1 MNFDISLLPVAP
13 TWLWG
18 RCCRHNSLL
27 PVAPTWLW
35 GRCCR
40 HNYLLPVAPTWLWG
54 RCCRH
59 NYLLPVAPT
68 WLWGRCCRHNSLL
81 PVAPTWLWGRCCR
94 HNYLLPVAPT
104 WLWGRCCSHNYLLP
118 VAPTWLW
125 GRCCRHNSPPASSV
139 MDSILCCPDS
149 SDVSVDTVHPSL
161 LRSSHFYSPRWYH
174 LQSLSSDVCLVPS
187 LRVSK
192 SPQSCYSALLVT
204 FSTFSLYLVL
214 SLFSHGFFILCG
226 RMLVDTSSTLSLPFS
241 SRRS

>member
-35 GRCCR
+35 GRS
-40 HNYLLPVAPTWLWG
+40 
-54 RCCRH
+54 
-59 NYLLPVAPT
+59 
-68 WLWGRCCRHNSLL
+68 CRHNSLL
-81 PVAPTWLWGRCCR
+81 PVAPTWLWGR
-94 HNYLLPVAPT
+94 
-104 WLWGRCCSHNYLLP
+104 S
-118 VAPTWLW
+118 
-125 GRCCRHNSPPASSV
+125 CRHNSPPASSV

-161 LRSSHFYSPRWYH
+161 LRSSHFSSPMWYH
-174 LQSLSSDVCLVPS
+174 LQSLSPDVCLVPS

-192 SPQSCYSALLVT
+192 SPQSCYSALLCYI
-204 FSTFSLYLVL
+204 LY
-214 SLFSHGFFILCG
+214 FQ
-226 RMLVDTSSTLSLPFS
+226 SLPGVIIILTRFLYIVWPHARRHIFNSITSFS